1 MEFTKKKK
9 GRCKRGCA
17 AKESRNLYTTID
29 KELLWNI
36 CKCRRLGL
44 KVFYTKLKKKTCLLY
59 FSDQICDCQCKR
71 KFPCFALRTFYCA

>member
-36 CKCRRLGL
+36 YSKFQAGA
-44 KVFYTKLKKKTCLLY
+44 KNTLY
-59 FSDQICDCQCKR
+59 NV
-71 KFPCFALRTFYCA
+71 